1 VSGSL
6 EDQIRAFAAWNL
18 DQPPALDSSTGGR
31 LAEYPASPPDRPS
44 TRWLLAVAAAVVVA
58 IVAGIA
64 VWISGEDEAGV
75 VATKPRVAADA
86 TLTIAARAAAAD
98 TEGFTGS
105 WPEQA
110 RVVFTT
116 VGLVGEQVAYPSC
129 AVDTPVV
136 VVELSWDEP
145 ITWDGGRR
153 PEGVAP
159 PPPTDVVQY
168 YRVGDPYD
176 FDRTELEA
184 GCPNGGYG
192 LLQQRV
198 QLADLGIAA
207 DVTVSDHLLVVASAH
222 AVEQAWLLGYLPT
235 SAEAVVTTPDRLVDL
250 GVPGFTAAEQPELGC
265 DPSEVVVVQL
275 MYAAGQESY
284 MGEGP
289 FGPVNASI
297 GHALDYDPLPL
308 HSPTFA
314 TCPRSGSMGPTPVDL
329 SVLGTPIPLDLA
341 H

>member
-1 VSGSL
+1 VNGSL

-18 DQPPALDSSTGGR
+18 DHPPAIDGPTGER
-31 LAEYPASPPDRPS
+31 LSAYPASPPDRPS
-44 TRWLLAVAAAVVVA
+44 TRWLLIGAVAIVVVL
-58 IVAGIA
+58 VAGIA
-64 VWISGEDEAGV
+64 VWISGEDESGV
-75 VATKPRVAADA
+75 VATEPRVAADA

-98 TEGFTGS
+98 TKRFTGS

-110 RVVFTT
+110 RVVLTT
-116 VGLVGEQVAYPSC
+116 VGLVGQQVAYPTC

-136 VVELSWDEP
+136 VVELTWDDP
-145 ITWDGGRR
+145 ITWDGERR

-176 FDRTELEA
+176 LDRTDLEA
-184 GCPNGGYG
+184 ACPNGGYG

-198 QLADLGIAA
+198 ELADLGKAA
-207 DVTVSDHLLVVASAH
+207 DVSVSDHLLVVASAY
-222 AVEQAWLLGYLPT
+222 AVEKASLLGQLPT
-235 SAEAVVTTPDRLVDL
+235 SAEAIVTTPDRLADL
-250 GVPGFTAAEQPELGC
+250 GVPGFVAVEQPEPGC

-275 MYAAGQESY
+275 IYAAGQESY

-308 HSPTFA
+308 RSPTFA

>member
-1 VSGSL
+1 VNGSL

-18 DQPPALDSSTGGR
+18 DQPPAIDPSTGER
-31 LAEYPASPPDRPS
+31 LSEYPASPPDRSS
-44 TRWLLAVAAAVVVA
+44 TRWLLVGAVALVVVL
-58 IVAGIA
+58 VAGIA
-64 VWISGEDEAGV
+64 VWMSGGDESGV
-75 VATKPRVAADA
+75 VATQPRVAADA

-98 TEGFTGS
+98 TKRFTGS

-110 RVVFTT
+110 RVVLTT
-116 VGLVGEQVAYPSC
+116 VGLVGEQVADPTC

-136 VVELSWDEP
+136 VVSLTWDEP
-145 ITWDGGRR
+145 IRWDGARWS
-153 PEGVAP
+153 EGVAP

-176 FDRTELEA
+176 LDRTELEA

-192 LLQQRV
+192 LLQQQV
-198 QLADLGIAA
+198 DLADLGLAA
-207 DVTVSDHLLVVASAH
+207 EVNVSEHLLVVASAH
-222 AVEQAWLLGYLPT
+222 AVERASLLGRLPT

-250 GVPGFTAAEQPELGC
+250 GVPGFTAAERSEPGC
-265 DPSEVVVVQL
+265 DPSEIVVVQL
-275 MYAAGQESY
+275 IYAAGQESY

-289 FGPVNASI
+289 FGAVNASI

-308 HSPTFA
+308 DSPTFGS
-314 TCPRSGSMGPTPVDL
+314 CPRSGSMGPTPVDL